1 MTSGSGTDL
10 IRQIDRLQVPEGQLA
25 LWALGQSGFVIKGG
39 QTIAYIDP
47 YLSDSVAGTGGPTRR
62 FAFPID
68 PAAIGH
74 AQVVFAT
81 HEHMDHADAA
91 TLGPLLAASPGATLV
106 TSPRG
111 AQIARDANVAAERIV
126 TPRLGERAELSG
138 LAYTATPAAHYEF
151 EVDSAGRS
159 RWMGF
164 LIECNGIT
172 IYHAGD
178 TIVIPELLDALKGK
192 TIDLA
197 LLPINGRDHYRE
209 REGIVGNLWP
219 HEAVQLASEIGA
231 RVLLAIH
238 NDLFA
243 ENRVPPGLLFEELDR
258 FAPFQ
263 RCHVLQPGEL
273 YLYAG

>member
-1 MTSGSGTDL
+1 MTSPGSADL
-10 IRQIDRLQVPEGQLA
+10 IEQIDRLQVPEGQLA
-25 LWALGQSGFVIKGG
+25 LWALGQSGFVIKGS

-47 YLSDSVAGTGGPTRR
+47 YLSDSVAGTGGPSRR
-62 FAFPID
+62 FPIPID
-68 PAAIGH
+68 PAAISH

-81 HEHMDHADAA
+81 HEHMDHADAP
-91 TLGPLLAASPGATLV
+91 TVGPLLAASAGATLV
-106 TSPRG
+106 TSPQG
-111 AQIARDANVAAERIV
+111 AQIARDADVAAERIV

-138 LAYTATPAAHYEF
+138 LAYTAVPAAHYAF
-151 EVDSAGRS
+151 EVDTDGHS

-164 LIECNGIT
+164 LIECNGVT
-172 IYHAGD
+172 LYHAGD
-178 TIVIPELLDALKGK
+178 TIAIPELLDALKGK

-197 LLPINGRDHYRE
+197 LLPINGRDHFRE

-219 HEAVQLASEIGA
+219 REAIQLASELGV

-258 FAPFQ
+258 LAPFQ
-263 RCHVLQPGEL
+263 RCHMLQPAEL